1 MGFKR
6 VQEFISGNGAA
17 QTAHHTSLP
26 SAEEEEALR
35 ERGRIASNDV
45 GLASRSL
52 PSLAILRVNRWLV
65 GLFDMFESS
74 LGGSELNSMWWTRR
88 KAGDTKRC
96 GVTCPMSG
104 SSSDGG
110 RSSTSCGEAT
120 MMESSIRVHLV
131 SRSNLTTPPQE
142 DCLLTT
148 AKEWS
153 ITDGTER
160 RRHLRSFLAQLPC
173 SVHPPPL
180 RRVEPL
186 EVRLLAK
193 ELGG

>member
-142 DCLLTT
+142 DWFTHHCQRVEHHGWNGAATT
-148 AKEWS
+148 S
-153 ITDGTER
+153 
-160 RRHLRSFLAQLPC
+160 AQLPRATPVLGSSAASSAC
-173 SVHPPPL
+173 RAAGSPP
-180 RRVEPL
+180 
-186 EVRLLAK
+186 ACQ
-193 ELGG
+193 GAW